1 LGAPA
6 IPIDG
11 MNYNSTDGF
20 FCVTS
25 VLTQLSAYF
34 GTNITV
40 PYITGAVN
48 GDNSTAVDLVTSI
61 QPNII
66 CNDCFFATFDILE
79 QAFPGL
85 DSTTFDAIF
94 SIFNMSSPLPEGTTL
109 AEFANGT
116 CEEQGL
122 AVSSG
127 MCFYVPGCTLTDFQT
142 VPTQRASLYRLSTLP
157 SPLPL
162 K

>member
-11 MNYNSTDGF
+11 MTYNSTDGF
-20 FCVTS
+20 FCVS
-25 VLTQLSAYF
+25 SLATQLSAYF

-40 PYITGAVN
+40 PFITGAVT
-48 GDNSTAVDLVTSI
+48 GDNSTARDLATSI

-66 CNDCFFATFDILE
+66 CNDCIFATFDILE

-85 DSTTFDAIF
+85 DSTTFDSIF

-109 AEFANGT
+109 AEFADGT
-116 CEEQGL
+116 CVEQGL
-122 AVSSG
+122 EVTGSEFLSVSLI
-127 MCFYVPGCTLTDFQT
+127 CLC
-142 VPTQRASLYRLSTLP
+142 
-157 SPLPL
+157 
-162 K
+162 